1 MQKKNWLQVICLLLL
16 VVSCTAC
23 GQQKS
28 YEHSAVVMDTVVTL
42 SASGPEAKAA
52 VDESFERLAVLE
64 AMASSTIETSDVAKL
79 RAAAGHSYVK
89 LQPEV
94 YHMLEVSQ
102 EYSRLSGG
110 AWDVTTGPLVE
121 LWGVGTDHERLPSPE
136 EIIAARR
143 LVDWQKLRLR
153 PEDQSAM
160 LEMEGMSIDL
170 GGIAKGMAIDE
181 VRKIYAAHKIHNGLI
196 NMGASSLYGIGTN
209 KEGKAWNVGIRHPR
223 NDARD
228 TYLGIVSLENMALS
242 TSGDYERCFFVDGKR
257 YHHILN
263 PATGYPADSGAMSDT
278 VVIDGSLPDSG
289 MISDLLTTA
298 VFVMGP
304 EKGRAFL
311 EELPEKVQGEVTGT
325 DYVLYPADGFE
336 KKLRS
341 LHGDFSWAD
350 GNNGANQNRG

>member
-1 MQKKNWLQVICLLLL
+1 MQKKFWLQAACLFLLAI
-16 VVSCTAC
+16 SCTAC
-23 GQQKS
+23 GTEKS

-52 VDESFERLAVLE
+52 VDESFERLAALE
-64 AMASSTIETSDVAKL
+64 AMASSTVETSDASKL
-79 RAAAGHSYVK
+79 KAAAGHSYVK
-89 LQPEV
+89 LHPEI

-110 AWDVTTGPLVE
+110 AWDVTAGPLVE
-121 LWGVGTDHERLPSPE
+121 LWGVGTDHERLPAPE
-136 EIIAARR
+136 EVEAARR
-143 LVDWQKLRLR
+143 LVSWQQLYLR

-160 LEMEGMSIDL
+160 LGREGMSVDF

-181 VRKIYAAHKIHNGLI
+181 VRKIYAAHNIRNGLI
-196 NMGASSLYGIGTN
+196 NMGASSLYGMGTN
-209 KEGKAWNVGIRHPR
+209 KDGKPWNVGIRHPR
-223 NDARD
+223 NDAKD
-228 TYLGIVSLENMALS
+228 TYLGIVSLEDMVLS
-242 TSGDYERCFFVDGKR
+242 TSGDYERCFFADGKR
-257 YHHILN
+257 YHHILD
-263 PATGYPADSGAMSDT
+263 PATGYPADNGAMSDT

-325 DYVLYPADGFE
+325 EDILYPADGFE
-336 KKLRS
+336 KKLRG
-341 LHGDFSWAD
+341 LHEDFHWAD
-350 GNNGANQNRG
+350 SKPEAE